1 METGN
6 TMKRVYIGM
15 MAAVMIA
22 AATLTFTACSGEA
35 EELLLP
41 EVPEVPEQTE
51 TNHSYTLTV
60 NASKGEEGTRALS
73 LSNDGNDIKATWAQ
87 GDVVKVYNASGT
99 ELGELTAQNDGANT
113 TLTGELTSA
122 PTLDEVLTLKYL
134 SPDYSNQEG
143 TLASIAEKC
152 DYAVA
157 TVTVNSVAEGGAIST
172 TDAAF
177 VNQQAIVK
185 FTLKDKN
192 GTEINPTSF
201 TVKYGDES
209 IKLTNIPSDTYTTN
223 GDGVLYVAIPGG
235 EEQDVVLKANV
246 ESTVYTF
253 MRHDVKF
260 ENANYY
266 PINVRM
272 ENNNEEYLTFE
283 AKEAGAKVTLK
294 VGKITNPSFQYST
307 DGTNWSDYTSGTAI
321 TLTNKGDKV
330 MFRGDNLSL
339 TNSNGT
345 GESYSSRFSGTG
357 QCYVYGNVMSLLYG
371 ENFAGQ
377 KSLSDRGINT
387 LSNLFYDNASIYNH
401 PYKTLV
407 LPATTLKDYC
417 YYRMFYKCTNLTKAP
432 DLPATTLAKSC
443 YRNMFAL
450 CKGLTKAPNLPAT
463 TLAANCYDHMFQDCT
478 SLTKAPDLLAT
489 EAADYCYYYMFS
501 NCSSLNSI
509 KCLLS
514 QYNSNNTNYWLYKV
528 ASSGTFYAKSEG
540 IWPTNQHGIPSG
552 WDVYYEQ

>member
-1 METGN
+1 
-6 TMKRVYIGM
+6 MKSVYTGM

-73 LSNDGNDIKATWAQ
+73 IDGNDIKATWAV
-87 GDVVKVYNASGT
+87 GDVVTVYNASGT
-99 ELGELTAQNDGANT
+99 ELGELTAQNGGANT
-113 TLTGELTSA
+113 TLTAELTTA
-122 PTLDEVLTLKYL
+122 PELNDELTLKYL
-134 SPDYSNQEG
+134 SPDYNSQEG

-152 DYAVA
+152 DYATA
-157 TVTVNSVAEGGAIST
+157 TVTVNSVTEEGAIST

-192 GTEINPTSF
+192 GTEINPSSF
-201 TVKYGDES
+201 SVKYGEES
-209 IKLTNIPSDTYTTN
+209 IEINNIPDDTYITN
-223 GDGVLYVAIPGG
+223 GAGVLYIAIPGG
-235 EEQDVVLKANV
+235 EAQDVVLKANV

-253 MRHDVKF
+253 MRHNVKF

-283 AKEAGAKVTLK
+283 AKEAGAKVTLTK
-294 VGKITNPSFQYST
+294 GNKTEPSIQYST
-307 DGTNWSDYTSGTAI
+307 NGTNWSDYTSGTTI
-321 TLTNKGDKV
+321 TLKSIGDKV
-330 MFRGDNLSL
+330 MFRGINFSL
-339 TNSNGT
+339 TSSNGI
-345 GESYSSRFSGTG
+345 SYLYSSRFSGTG

-371 ENFAGQ
+371 DNFAGQ
-377 KSLSDRGINT
+377 RSFLDREINT
-387 LSNLFYDNASIYNH
+387 LSNLFYDNTSIYNH
-401 PYKTLV
+401 PYKQLV
-407 LPATTLKDYC
+407 LPAMELKDYC
-417 YYRMFYKCTNLTKAP
+417 YYQMFYNCTNLTKAP

-478 SLTKAPDLLAT
+478 NLTKAPDLLAT
-489 EAADYCYYYMFS
+489 EPANFCYYYMFS

-514 QYNSNNTNYWLYKV
+514 KYNRDNTYYWLSKV
-528 ASSGTFYAKSEG
+528 APSGTFYAKSEG

-552 WDVYYEQ
+552 WDVSYEQ